1 MQRRKLLSGC
11 GIVLAGV
18 LAGCGGGSDGDG
30 GDSTPTST
38 PESETPTE
46 TPMQEA
52 TETEAPT
59 DTPAETATPTA
70 EPTDEFTHEMGEEFT
85 VGEGDN
91 AVTYRIVD
99 LFRTDKIGSG
109 ASNTEANRTFLIV
122 VLDLTNPRNSE
133 LPFPRGNFRVQT
145 EGSWRRFDREGTE
158 KINADERLNVDQ
170 IGDST
175 LPSGETATGAVAFD
189 VDPDSSYRIWIT
201 PTGDAETPEH
211 FVSVGEISSVEEL
224 QGSLTG

>member
-18 LAGCGGGSDGDG
+18 LAGCGGGGDGG

-52 TETEAPT
+52 TETEAPA

-85 VGEGDN
+85 VGDGDN
-91 AVTYRIVD
+91 AVTYEIID
-99 LFRTDKIGSG
+99 LFRTDKIGSS
-109 ASNTEANRTFLIV
+109 ASNTEASRTFLIV
-122 VLDLTNPRNSE
+122 VLDLTNPQNNE
-133 LPFPRGNFRVQT
+133 LPFPRREFRVQT
-145 EGSWRRFDREGTE
+145 EGSWRRFDRDGTE

-170 IGDST
+170 IGDAT
-175 LPSGETATGAVAFD
+175 LNSGETRTGAVAFD
-189 VDPDSSYRIWIT
+189 VDPDASYRIWVT

-211 FVSVGEISSVEEL
+211 FVPVGEVSSVQEL

>member
-38 PESETPTE
+38 PESEAPTE
-46 TPMQEA
+46 TPMQGA

-59 DTPAETATPTA
+59 DTPAQTATPTE
-70 EPTDEFTHEMGEEFT
+70 EPTDEFTHDIGEEFT
-85 VGEGDN
+85 VGEGGN
-91 AVTYRIVD
+91 AVTYEIIE
-99 LFRTDKIGSG
+99 LFRTDRIGSS
-109 ASNTEANRTFLIV
+109 ANNTEADRTFLIV
-122 VLDLTNPRNSE
+122 VLDLTNPQSE
-133 LPFPRGNFRVQT
+133 SLPFPRGEFRVQT

-175 LPSGETATGAVAFD
+175 LNSGETRTGAVAFD

-211 FVSVGEISSVEEL
+211 FVPVGEISSVEEL